1 LREAYRS
8 LSDPALSLRDN
19 TRYRLQSKWRWDSF
33 ALPLSGKSLDQRS
46 KKPIPKVK
54 NKMKTRLLS
63 VAAALALATYGV
75 CAHKALAQN
84 TAEKPMNHK
93 DMGAHH
99 GDHMGPSPDGAF
111 HRRFN
116 DAGKWAK
123 KFDDPER
130 DAWQKPEEILDALHL
145 DRGAKVADLG
155 AGTGYFS
162 VRIAKRI
169 PDGKLFAA
177 DVEPDMVKYLGERA
191 KREHLTNLTPVQS
204 SADASNLPEPVD
216 IILVVDTYH
225 HIGYRSQYFAKLKAS
240 LRPMGRLAIIDF
252 KADSPDGPP
261 VEHRIPPEKV
271 EQELNAAGYSL
282 IETHKFLPRQYFLV
296 FQKRD

>member
-1 LREAYRS
+1 
-8 LSDPALSLRDN
+8 
-19 TRYRLQSKWRWDSF
+19 
-33 ALPLSGKSLDQRS
+33 
-46 KKPIPKVK
+46 
-54 NKMKTRLLS
+54 MKTRLLS
-63 VAAALALATYGV
+63 VAAALAFATCGV
-75 CAHKALAQN
+75 CAHEALAQN
-84 TAEKPMNHK
+84 AAEKPMNHK

-116 DAGKWAK
+116 DAAKWAK

-216 IILVVDTYH
+216 VILVVDTYH
-225 HIGYRSQYFAKLKAS
+225 HIGYRSQYFAKLKGS
-240 LRPMGRLAIIDF
+240 LRPMGRLAIVDF

-282 IETHKFLPRQYFLV
+282 VETHKFLPRQYFLV